1 VPTSSLLIL
10 TGPPGSGKTTV
21 ARLVAANFSP
31 SIVLDADWFWAS
43 VVSGFIPPWEEAS
56 NDQNRA
62 LIRASLA
69 AAQRLV
75 SAGLTT
81 ILEGHFGPWHVDL
94 LREELVDVTSPVSY
108 VVLRPPLEVCLA
120 RSVERISDGHRDA
133 LSHEGII
140 RRLYAQYEE
149 LGPFERHVFSAS
161 GTIDETVTTLVN
173 EMREPDAYVL
183 AR

>member
-1 VPTSSLLIL
+1 MIL

-75 SAGLTT
+75 KAGFTT
-81 ILEGHFGPWHVDL
+81 ILEGHFGPWHIDL

-140 RRLYAQYEE
+140 RELYAQYEE

-173 EMREPDAYVL
+173 EMREPAAYVL

>member
-1 VPTSSLLIL
+1 VPSPSLLIL